1 MKTRGVREERAG
13 VRLLFLS
20 AKSRNPMNCNFCKK
34 ALDEFITTQTLSP
47 EERQAVVQFAMFMER
62 KRLEEKI
69 RLSIEAKPV
78 SKLEVIC

>member
-1 MKTRGVREERAG
+1 
-13 VRLLFLS
+13 
-20 AKSRNPMNCNFCKK
+20 MNCNFCKK

-69 RLSIEAKPV
+69 RRE
-78 SKLEVIC
+78 SKIPPIFELREIC

>member
-1 MKTRGVREERAG
+1 MGRGSTP
-13 VRLLFLS
+13 LLS
-20 AKSRNPMNCNFCKK
+20 AKLRNSMNCKK

-69 RLSIEAKPV
+69 RRVTEPTPISNLQV
-78 SKLEVIC
+78 TC

>member
-1 MKTRGVREERAG
+1 
-13 VRLLFLS
+13 
-20 AKSRNPMNCNFCKK
+20 MNCKK

-69 RLSIEAKPV
+69 RRE
-78 SKLEVIC
+78 SKIPPIFELREIC

>member
-1 MKTRGVREERAG
+1 
-13 VRLLFLS
+13 
-20 AKSRNPMNCNFCKK
+20 MNCKK
-34 ALDEFITTQTLSP
+34 ALDEFITTQKLSP

-69 RLSIEAKPV
+69 RRSIESKPV

>member
-1 MKTRGVREERAG
+1 MGRGSTP
-13 VRLLFLS
+13 LLS
-20 AKSRNPMNCNFCKK
+20 AKLRNSMNCKK

-69 RLSIEAKPV
+69 RRTVEPPPIFELRE
-78 SKLEVIC
+78 IC

>member
-1 MKTRGVREERAG
+1 MGRGSTP
-13 VRLLFLS
+13 LLS
-20 AKSRNPMNCNFCKK
+20 AKLRNSMNYKK
-34 ALDEFITTQTLSP
+34 ALDEFITTQKLSP

-69 RLSIEAKPV
+69 RRSIEAKPV